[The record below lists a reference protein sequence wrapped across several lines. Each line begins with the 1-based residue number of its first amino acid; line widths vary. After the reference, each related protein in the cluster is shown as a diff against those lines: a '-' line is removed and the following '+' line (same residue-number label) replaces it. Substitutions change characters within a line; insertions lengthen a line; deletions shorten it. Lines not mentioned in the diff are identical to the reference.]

1 MSNVHYNS
9 ISFENYTKSEK
20 PGSKLQIRY
29 LPVDQQINEVLRT
42 LYNTKS
48 KNIIEYYFVKRTIS
62 NVNQKETI
70 LLVDFIFCSKNIN

>member
-9 ISFENYTKSEK
+9 ICFENYTKSEK

-29 LPVDQQINEVLRT
+29 LTVDQQINEVLRT

-48 KNIIEYYFVKRTIS
+48 KNIIEY
-62 NVNQKETI
+62 
-70 LLVDFIFCSKNIN
+70 

>member
-29 LPVDQQINEVLRT
+29 LTVDQQINEVLRT

-48 KNIIEYYFVKRTIS
+48 KNIIEYYFVKRTIISYDKS

-70 LLVDFIFCSKNIN
+70 F